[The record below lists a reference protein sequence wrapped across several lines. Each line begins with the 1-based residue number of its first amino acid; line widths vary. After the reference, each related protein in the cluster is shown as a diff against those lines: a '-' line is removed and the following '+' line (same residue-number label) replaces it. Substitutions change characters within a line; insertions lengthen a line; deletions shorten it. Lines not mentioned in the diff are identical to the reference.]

1 MLALQRFSG
10 LTTLF
15 RREAR
20 SRPAVRL
27 GVVAGVRGRDDR
39 VAAECAADG
48 ATYRVT
54 DCLRRWSDVRYF
66 VDLDAAAC
74 HAEACGGIVWERY
87 TGPTGAVNWWSLT
100 PQECAERAGARCSDM
115 PPAYPV

>member
-10 LTTLF
+10 LTTFF

-27 GVVAGVRGRDDR
+27 AVVAGARGRGD
-39 VAAECAADG
+39 VVPTECAADG
-48 ATYRVT
+48 ASYRVT
-54 DCLRRWSDVRYF
+54 DCLRRWSDARYF
-66 VDLDAAAC
+66 ADLDAAVR
-74 HAEACGGIVWERY
+74 HAEDCGGIVWERY

-100 PQECAERAGARCSDM
+100 PEECAARIAA
-115 PPAYPV
+115 PAN